1 MMVQAMPRSV
11 SALTTS
17 SARARGG
24 IAPAVSDTDRAAQ
37 AIELLPIPALI
48 LRRQPDGFV
57 FEAYNSAFLS
67 TGLGSQPDR
76 SRLLAGLNE
85 KFCAFIDGG
94 RPREQFAWQDGD
106 VVDCR
111 HYRVHLARA
120 ESRGGDRCLVTLID
134 QTAELRTEQSLRRE
148 MLTDSLSGLPNRAAF
163 GDLLEQA
170 MAGSDADRA
179 RYAVMIVNLNRFSR
193 VNACLG
199 SLAGDELLI
208 TVARRIRGALRS
220 RDVLAR
226 TGGDEFGILL
236 TIDQGE
242 NDTGH
247 VAKRIQAALSSPFR
261 LADFEIR
268 VSCSIGIAFGGDSV
282 EEAEDLIRQAQFA
295 VKRSKATGLVEA
307 YQMQA
312 FDQAREE
319 FGMETALRRAIDG
332 NRLRL
337 AFQPIW
343 DLANGRI
350 VAFEALA
357 RWPGDGGREMPPN
370 NFIPVAEE
378 SGLIVPLGR
387 WALRAAAQTLADWD
401 RRAGGH
407 CGIKVAVNIS
417 AIQLQRDNVP
427 LLVEQALAESG
438 LSGDRLTLELTESA
452 LVGDTDR
459 VAQTMQALK
468 RLGAHLAMDD
478 FGTGY
483 SNLALLQKLPID
495 VLKMDR
501 SFVTGMLADRDKVAI
516 VRAIMGLAQALGM
529 KTTAEGIETPEL
541 AQTLAALGCS
551 YGQGFYY
558 AQPLEEAAA
567 YALLEARNA

>member
-438 LSGDRLTLELTESA
+438 LPGDRLTLELTESA